1 MKGNQYLATSGNVL
15 QIKFAKSQFITPE
28 GKAAFTALTRT
39 YFRNGGQTLQI
50 NVLSREDLIE
60 AQKHPEDYQN
70 LIVRVGGF
78 SEYFTR
84 LAEPL
89 QDNIIRRSEN

>member
-1 MKGNQYLATSGNVL
+1 M
-15 QIKFAKSQFITPE
+15 KFAKAQFCTEE
-28 GKAAFTALTRT
+28 GRRAFTALTKT

-50 NVLSREDLIE
+50 NVLSREDLIN
-60 AQKHPEDYQN
+60 AQKNPDEYKN

-89 QDNIIRRSEN
+89 QDNIIKRTEN